1 MRFEYK
7 KATQALNY
15 FARKNSSHKISK
27 LKVLKLIYLADRFHL
42 RKYGRAITNDNYI
55 AMQFG
60 PVASGVKDIAEQ
72 TIFLDKEIKC
82 YAEICL
88 SQVDLHHDIKSRREV
103 DTDVFSETEIEALD
117 VIWERFHKQQGL
129 VDFTHEFPEW
139 KKHESNLNSNMSL
152 EDFFELAPKGVEY
165 CDVPD
170 DILQLNKEHFQES
183 SQLDEIWR

>member
-15 FARKNSSHKISK
+15 FARKNSSYKISK

-42 RKYGRAITNDNYI
+42 RKYGRAITNDNYV

-60 PVASGVKDIAEQ
+60 PVASTVKDIAEQ
-72 TIFLDKEIKC
+72 SSFLDKKIKC
-82 YAEICL
+82 YAERYL
-88 SQVDLHHDIKSRREV
+88 SQADSNHDIRSLIEV
-103 DTDVFSETEIEALD
+103 DTDVFSETEFEVLD
-117 VIWERFHKQQGL
+117 LIWEKFSERPRL
-129 VDFTHEFPEW
+129 VDFTHQFPEW

-152 EDFFELAPKGVEY
+152 DDFFEPAPKGVEY
-165 CDVPD
+165 CDVPE

-183 SQLDEIWR
+183 RELDEMWR